1 MKLAVIFIGTNQY
14 LNFLPTWYES
24 CEKYLAKNTKKTYFV
39 FTDGELSG
47 LPDNIIPYHQE
58 HLSWPYIT
66 LYRWKT
72 ILRAK
77 DKLRGFDYILFL
89 DADMLFVDEVT
100 EEDLFTDKRY
110 IGVHH
115 PCHFLGMEPHTN
127 YPGAFETNKKSLA
140 AVTREDDTSTY
151 WQGCLWGGKL
161 PYVLSMIKEL
171 ARRTTDDETRDMV
184 ALWHDESHLNK
195 FFSEQKKFVHTLE
208 PQFAYPEIFSEYCE
222 FEPKIVHLAKE
233 NSKYHV

>member
-1 MKLAVIFIGTNQY
+1 
-14 LNFLPTWYES
+14 
-24 CEKYLAKNTKKTYFV
+24 
-39 FTDGELSG
+39 
-47 LPDNIIPYHQE
+47 
-58 HLSWPYIT
+58 
-66 LYRWKT
+66 
-72 ILRAK
+72 
-77 DKLRGFDYILFL
+77 
-89 DADMLFVDEVT
+89 MLLVDEVT

-115 PCHFLGMEPHTN
+115 PCHFLGMEPYTN

-140 AVTREDDTSTY
+140 AVTREDDTNILARVS
-151 WQGCLWGGKL
+151 LGGKL
-161 PYVLSMIKEL
+161 PYVLGMIKEL
-171 ARRTTDDETRDMV
+171 ARRTTDDETRDMI

-195 FFSEQKKFVHTLE
+195 FFSEQKKYVHTLE